1 MLIVPLSIILGLF
14 LIIAIILNWWSI
26 MIAVNTIVL
35 FFSSMMFIVTCCV
48 GFTEFSEIA
57 IPCLV
62 VMIISALILILAI
75 VKEHKQNHREERWRH

>member
-1 MLIVPLSIILGLF
+1 MLIGLSIVLGTILTF
-14 LIIAIILNWWSI
+14 LIISDLLEAVIALNTVMLII
-26 MIAVNTIVL
+26 
-35 FFSSMMFIVTCCV
+35 SSMMFIITCCA
-48 GFTEFSEIA
+48 GFTEFSEFA